1 MAKDKERE
9 DSKGNRRKT
18 DSVIKNKTNKQ
29 QQQKKN
35 TISLSTYFSAE
46 TFLVRRKWHDKFKI
60 KIYLHRN
67 YFR

>member
-29 QQQKKN
+29 QQKD
-35 TISLSTYFSAE
+35 S
-46 TFLVRRKWHDKFKI
+46 I
-60 KIYLHRN
+60 KTHTHTK
-67 YFR
+67 

>member
-29 QQQKKN
+29 QQKKKHHKPINLLLCRNFSGQKEV
-35 TISLSTYFSAE
+35 A
-46 TFLVRRKWHDKFKI
+46 
-60 KIYLHRN
+60 
-67 YFR
+67 

>member
-29 QQQKKN
+29 QQKKN

-46 TFLVRRKWHDKFKI
+46 TFLVRRKWHDTFKI

>member
-29 QQQKKN
+29 QQKKN

-46 TFLVRRKWHDKFKI
+46 TFLVRRKWHDTFKI
-60 KIYLHRN
+60 KIYLNRN